1 MNARPGPESDTWS
14 MDKPVD
20 WDMKPNIENMSM
32 PASKQVASLKN
43 ANTNVSLFCMFFVFQ
58 ESWNKIKFLLDKE
71 SLFFT

>member
-32 PASKQVASLKN
+32 PASKHVASLKN
-43 ANTNVSLFCMFFVFQ
+43 ANTNVSLFFIIFLFYQ
-58 ESWNKIKFLLDKE
+58 EIK
-71 SLFFT
+71 